1 MAWPTVKLR
10 LNAPLLVI
18 DDSELANEEFNV
30 VEDEI
35 SVFVG
40 EFDWSNTKISGI
52 GCRSVAMEVG
62 KSPKTRLS
70 FLAFLSRFIASGV
83 EVGSWKDELEV
94 GDGGSEGGISD

>member
-18 DDSELANEEFNV
+18 DDSKLANEEFNV

-52 GCRSVAMEVG
+52 GCRSVVMEVG
-62 KSPKTRLS
+62 KSPKARLS

-83 EVGSWKDELEV
+83 EVGSWKEV
-94 GDGGSEGGISD
+94 GDGGSEGGSSD